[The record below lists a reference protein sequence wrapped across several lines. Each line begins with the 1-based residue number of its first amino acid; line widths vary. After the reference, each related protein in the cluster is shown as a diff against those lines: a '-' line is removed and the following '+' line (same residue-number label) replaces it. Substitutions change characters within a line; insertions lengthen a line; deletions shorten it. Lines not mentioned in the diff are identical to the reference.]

1 MRAGKQGTT
10 SSGIPSP
17 PTSHRRVSS
26 YGDDG
31 QYQQQ
36 SQPLKTGWSPQG
48 GSYQNP
54 QAPHPHQTYLVQ
66 SLSGAVHRPQ
76 PVTPSPPQ
84 SKKPPRTMAM
94 GVYDAPPSPQQQQ
107 VSRRM
112 SPVPMAGRGGS
123 SGSGRRSHRRNQ
135 SSFSQGGDEMVP
147 LVGFTAAA
155 ASAAAAASVGVPP
168 PIAFTRTNSGGRSSL
183 VGGEPTSILREPRRS
198 RGFSSDGP
206 LLPSPRGGGSLPPIS
221 PATPRASSP
230 YTSSPT
236 DEMVAAHERLQNR
249 AIRSSGIGLTN
260 RQSRHRRSQSA
271 TDGQVSSSSLLIK
284 DAAGGYGATN
294 TASSGRFPEL
304 RKRLSFHNL
313 TSAASAAIDS
323 PLTKSGQRPPS
334 NRRLS
339 NESRRP
345 PSPSLGGYGSNFD
358 SSINYSR
365 PGSPLPPRPRARTA
379 SAEGYGVTFVDSDS
393 PPASPHPNPHLPPRP
408 RVRTSSADNVSGTDH
423 PFTRYDFALSLDGGN
438 GNRPKPGHR
447 RIDSATSAASFNS
460 ALSFVSDMSVT
471 SYISDIGKSKLFK
484 RITESGDVQ
493 LHLPIDNVRLTMDP
507 DLESGILYKQKD
519 EDEIEQYEDYHLL
532 CTDPTAQDLRGFD
545 LDDEMAC
552 NCTCKNCN
560 HCSSKRDVLPD
571 VRYVLNV
578 DDDLYKRVLS
588 EIADSRSYPCG
599 LFYCG
604 RQLEDGDAPSIWIAV
619 GIVTFLFVGM
629 ATVALCWPDA

>member
-1 MRAGKQGTT
+1 MKERGTA
-10 SSGIPSP
+10 SYGLPSP
-17 PTSHRRVSS
+17 PKPHRRVPG

-36 SQPLKTGWSPQG
+36 SQPSQG
-48 GSYQNP
+48 GSYQNQQP
-54 QAPHPHQTYLVQ
+54 PHPHQAYEYPLQ
-66 SLSGAVHRPQ
+66 SLSGAAHRPQ

-84 SKKPPRTMAM
+84 SKKPPRSM
-94 GVYDAPPSPQQQQ
+94 GVYDAPPSPLQQQQQ

-123 SGSGRRSHRRNQ
+123 STSGRRSHRRNW
-135 SSFSQGGDEMVP
+135 SSFSQGGDEMMP
-147 LVGFTAAA
+147 LVGSTDAAAAATAAAA
-155 ASAAAAASVGVPP
+155 ASAGVPP
-168 PIAFTRTNSGGRSSL
+168 PIALTRTNSGGRSSSL

-206 LLPSPRGGGSLPPIS
+206 LIPSPRGGGSLPPIS
-221 PATPRASSP
+221 PATPRASPPST
-230 YTSSPT
+230 YSPT

-249 AIRSSGIGLTN
+249 AIRSSGIGLTKK
-260 RQSRHRRSQSA
+260 QSRHRRSQSA
-271 TDGQVSSSSLLIK
+271 TDGQISLSSLLIK
-284 DAAGGYGATN
+284 DAGGGYGATS
-294 TASSGRFPEL
+294 TASPGRFPEL
-304 RKRLSFHNL
+304 RKRLSFQNL
-313 TSAASAAIDS
+313 TSAANTAIGG
-323 PLTKSGQRPPS
+323 PLTTSGQRPPS
-334 NRRLS
+334 NRRS
-339 NESRRP
+339 SYEPRRP

-358 SSINYSR
+358 SGMNSSR

-408 RVRTSSADNVSGTDH
+408 RVRTSSTDNVSGEDH
-423 PFTRYDFALSLDGGN
+423 PFSRNDFASSLDGGN
-438 GNRPKPGHR
+438 AIRPKPGHR

-471 SYISDIGKSKLFK
+471 SYVSDIGKSKLFK
-484 RITESGDVQ
+484 SITESGDVQ

-532 CTDPTAQDLRGFD
+532 CTDPTAQDLRGFGF
-545 LDDEMAC
+545 DDEMAC
-552 NCTCKNCN
+552 NCTCKNCS

-629 ATVALCWPDA
+629 ATVAICWPDG

>member
-1 MRAGKQGTT
+1 MRGQRGTP
-10 SSGIPSP
+10 SYGLPSP
-17 PTSHRRVSS
+17 PPSHRRVPS
-26 YGDDG
+26 YGDDV
-31 QYQQQ
+31 QYHQQPPQ
-36 SQPLKTGWSPQG
+36 TGWSSQ
-48 GSYQNP
+48 GSYQN
-54 QAPHPHQTYLVQ
+54 QHAPHPHQAYPMQ

-84 SKKPPRTMAM
+84 SKKPSRSM
-94 GVYDAPPSPQQQQ
+94 GVYDAPPSPLQQQQ
-107 VSRRM
+107 VPRRM
-112 SPVPMAGRGGS
+112 SPVPMAGGRGGS
-123 SGSGRRSHRRNQ
+123 SSSSGRRSHRRNR
-135 SSFSQGGDEMVP
+135 SSFSQDEMVP
-147 LVGFTAAA
+147 LVSSTA
-155 ASAAAAASVGVPP
+155 AAAAASLGVPP
-168 PIAFTRTNSGGRSSL
+168 PIALTRTNSGGRSSL

-206 LLPSPRGGGSLPPIS
+206 LLHVPSPRVGGSLPPIS
-221 PATPRASSP
+221 PATPKASP
-230 YTSSPT
+230 PTSSPT
-236 DEMVAAHERLQNR
+236 DDIVAAHERLQNR
-249 AIRSSGIGLTN
+249 AIRSSGIGLTKK
-260 RQSRHRRSQSA
+260 QSRHRRSQSA
-271 TDGQVSSSSLLIK
+271 TDGQILSSSSLLIK
-284 DAAGGYGATN
+284 DAGGGYGATS

-304 RKRLSFHNL
+304 RKRLSFQNL
-313 TSAASAAIDS
+313 TTAASAAIGS
-323 PLTKSGQRPPS
+323 PLTTSGHRPPS
-334 NRRLS
+334 YRRS
-339 NESRRP
+339 SYEPRRP
-345 PSPSLGGYGSNFD
+345 PSPSLGGYGSMFD
-358 SSINYSR
+358 NSMNNSR

-393 PPASPHPNPHLPPRP
+393 PPASPHPNSRLPPRP
-408 RVRTSSADNVSGTDH
+408 RVRTSSTDNGSGEDH
-423 PFTRYDFALSLDGGN
+423 PFHRNDFASSLDGGN
-438 GNRPKPGHR
+438 AMRPKPGHR

-484 RITESGDVQ
+484 AVTESGDVQ

-545 LDDEMAC
+545 LDDEVAC

-629 ATVALCWPDA
+629 ATVAICWPDA